1 MELRIFG
8 ALEVEEDGRVV
19 RIAGAKQR
27 TLLALLLLHA
37 DDPVPRDR
45 LIGELWGVKQ
55 PQTAA
60 TALQVH
66 VSQLRKALGRDLIV
80 TRARGYLIRVADGEL
95 DLECFEQDGRT
106 RPHRGPGRGR
116 RTLAG
121 GARPSWRGVPFAEI
135 DALRLRAPRAPAS
148 GSSGCVLPEQAPLRR
163 AARAHRLELLARGE
177 AGCVRVLPKKRR

>member
-1 MELRIFG
+1 MELRILG

-37 DDPVPRDR
+37 NEPVPRDR
-45 LIGELWGVKQ
+45 LIEELWGVKQ

-80 TRARGYLIRVADGEL
+80 TRAPGCLIRVADGEL
-95 DLECFEQDGRT
+95 DLECFEQTVVRART
-106 RPHRGPGRGR
+106 SAPGEAAALLR
-116 RTLAG
+116 G
-121 GARPSWRGVPFAEI
+121 GARPVARCAVRRDRRSVCARRARPPRGAAAASCRSRRPFAAQL
-135 DALRLRAPRAPAS
+135 ALMAWS
-148 GSSGCVLPEQAPLRR
+148 CS
-163 AARAHRLELLARGE
+163 
-177 AGCVRVLPKKRR
+177 RV